1 MSCAITGAMLIELN
15 KIGQMLKE
23 KIDISSIYQNK
34 SPNVSLN
41 DNQNANNQKAGD
53 LINNSW
59 IVPIS
64 NSESIIFPIPILILG
79 AAVCFYSVVKQR
91 TELNS
96 AVRTSEGTWIN
107 QSLPFLVLSEEDPAM
122 IFQN

>member
-1 MSCAITGAMLIELN
+1 MLIELN
-15 KIGQMLKE
+15 KIAQMLKE

-79 AAVCFYSVVKQR
+79 AAVCFY
-91 TELNS
+91 
-96 AVRTSEGTWIN
+96 TW
-107 QSLPFLVLSEEDPAM
+107 LSNE
-122 IFQN
+122 QNLILQ